1 MPTAVAPPARGR
13 RPSHRRASAAGGA
26 HRGRAASARPRVR
39 WDRVGRMALLLV
51 LAVLVYLYLSAGVR
65 MLSTWRQA
73 RRDGAA
79 VMAMKREHT
88 LLLREHESLG
98 RRGTLEQEARRLG
111 MMRTAEQPYVVNGL
125 PNN

>member
-1 MPTAVAPPARGR
+1 
-13 RPSHRRASAAGGA
+13 
-26 HRGRAASARPRVR
+26 
-39 WDRVGRMALLLV
+39 MALLLV